1 MLLKRFFCVL
11 GNYLPPPFNKYFYFM
26 AGVKFNINKVW
37 IGNQCYF
44 DTVRPDLIKIE
55 DDTCISFRVIII
67 THFDPSKSI
76 KNYDIKNYYKP
87 VTIKCKS
94 FIGPGSILN
103 PGVTVGEN
111 CFVRSGSNLFKSIP
125 DNSIVSQSSIEK
137 IKPLTKKSLDIINKL
152 NK

>member
-1 MLLKRFFCVL
+1 M
-11 GNYLPPPFNKYFYFM
+11 
-26 AGVKFNINKVW
+26 I
-37 IGNQCYF
+37 
-44 DTVRPDLIKIE
+44 
-55 DDTCISFRVIII
+55 
-67 THFDPSKSI
+67 H
-76 KNYDIKNYYKP
+76 DIKNYYKP
-87 VTIKCKS
+87 VNIKRKS

-125 DNSIVSQSSIEK
+125 DNSVVSQSSIEK